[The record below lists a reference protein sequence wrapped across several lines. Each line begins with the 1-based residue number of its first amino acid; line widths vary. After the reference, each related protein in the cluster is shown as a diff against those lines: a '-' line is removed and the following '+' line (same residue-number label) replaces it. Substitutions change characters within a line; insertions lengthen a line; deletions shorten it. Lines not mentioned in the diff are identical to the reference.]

1 MESNTKSYFGYAIA
15 GFLIWT
21 SIYFNTT
28 KLYPS
33 YLTKEGA
40 NNIEQVKSNKT
51 FGTIVYFAVLIIL
64 QICIGWTVVGSNTK
78 CDILKNNGKM
88 FGNVFISTFCPW
100 FFIFGLA
107 VIINLYKTQF
117 KQVFSNTFGYM
128 FAGTAGDAII
138 TTLLEDKTDV
148 TTQTINKI
156 YDNPS
161 FLINTFTPENFIYK
175 IEILKGLFKP
185 DYKKININT
194 DTTSLPRDN
203 FAYNSINFTEPTNE
217 FNKLFKIVEKKDI
230 YGEFFWYLYNAL
242 FVIAVVTYNISLI
255 SCN

>member
-21 SIYFNTT
+21 SIYFTTT

-33 YLTKEGA
+33 YLTKEGTD
-40 NNIEQVKSNKT
+40 NKTEVTTNKT
-51 FGTIVYFAVLIIL
+51 FYTIVYFAVLIIL

-88 FGNVFISTFCPW
+88 FGNVFVSTFCPW

-117 KQVFSNTFGYM
+117 KQVFSNTFGYL

-138 TTLLEDKTDV
+138 TTLLKNDDDITK
-148 TTQTINKI
+148 QTINKI

-161 FLINTFTPENFIYK
+161 FLINTFTPENFINK

-185 DYKKININT
+185 EYANVNVNT
-194 DTTSLPRDN
+194 
-203 FAYNSINFTEPTNE
+203 NFTYGTTDNIKFENPTNE
-217 FNKLFKIVEKKDI
+217 FNKLFKVVEKKDM

>member
-21 SIYFNTT
+21 SIYFTTT

-33 YLTKEGA
+33 YLTKEGTD
-40 NNIEQVKSNKT
+40 NKTEVTTNKT
-51 FGTIVYFAVLIIL
+51 FYTIVYFAVLIIL

-88 FGNVFISTFCPW
+88 FGNVFVSTFCPW

-117 KQVFSNTFGYM
+117 KQVFSNTFGYL

-138 TTLLEDKTDV
+138 TTLLEDKTNV
-148 TTQTINKI
+148 TTQTISKI

-161 FLINTFTPENFIYK
+161 FLINTFTPENFTNK
-175 IEILKGLFKP
+175 IEILKGLFKS
-185 DYKKININT
+185 DYVNVNT
-194 DTTSLPRDN
+194 VN
-203 FAYNSINFTEPTNE
+203 FKYGSIEFTEPTNE
-217 FNKLFKIVEKKDI
+217 FNKLFKVVEKKDM